1 MPLESLKRTPPA
13 PTTVPPSPPSIKKD
27 IRRQPIRIESQ
38 EQKERRLA
46 EERAKGGESREK
58 SRPSE
63 ASVRVNEDAAR
74 REMEEHE
81 RREAEERKA
90 KEEAERTEKERKE
103 AEERAALEEKERKE
117 AEERA
122 VRQEAERKEAE
133 ALAAREAREEQ
144 EKERLRLEAEA
155 RALREALEV
164 AEKERAEQGRL
175 RKLQEEEEARA
186 KEEAERQRK
195 AEEDAVEASA
205 DAQGLADDAEPTS
218 PPEEGEV
225 EDDVSQPAVATEG
238 LSSANKG
245 APALPS
251 SPAPHVL
258 VELPAKPSDKEALR
272 IDTSLPSPEH
282 QRKRPGP
289 LNLQA
294 TINSNIAPPLPSALA
309 TARHIEDIN
318 RITYPQG
325 IKSPRLELNVNTQKG
340 KFRYVLNPHVLVH
353 LLLTKFHR
361 RYDRD
366 FLLQFMNI
374 CKEKPEHLPPLDVI
388 GLEPTDTSHTMSR
401 GGSGRNRATSS
412 MSMPANAR
420 SASIGLRFHTR
431 LYGQEC
437 WQWVPDGSVFNLG
450 EQDVERGTVSRLQ
463 WRPFCVCQWWTTR

>member
-1 MPLESLKRTPPA
+1 VPLESLKRTPPA
-13 PTTVPPSPPSIKKD
+13 PAPVPPSPPSIKKD

-38 EQKERRLA
+38 EQKEKRLA
-46 EERAKGGESREK
+46 EERAKEGESQEK

-63 ASVRVNEDAAR
+63 ASVRANEDAAR
-74 REMEEHE
+74 REIEEHE

-133 ALAAREAREEQ
+133 ARAAREAREKEEQ
-144 EKERLRLEAEA
+144 EMERLRLEAEA

-186 KEEAERQRK
+186 REEAERQRK
-195 AEEDAVEASA
+195 AEEDTVKASA
-205 DAQGLADDAEPTS
+205 DAQGLADNAELTS

-225 EDDVSQPAVATEG
+225 EDDVSQPAVATEE

-258 VELPAKPSDKEALR
+258 VELPVKPSEKEVLR

-325 IKSPRLELNVNTQKG
+325 IKSPKLELNVNTQKG
-340 KFRYVLNPHVLVH
+340 KFRCVLNLHILVH
-353 LLLTKFHR
+353 LFLR
-361 RYDRD
+361 R
-366 FLLQFMNI
+366 
-374 CKEKPEHLPPLDVI
+374 
-388 GLEPTDTSHTMSR
+388 
-401 GGSGRNRATSS
+401 
-412 MSMPANAR
+412 
-420 SASIGLRFHTR
+420 SIVGMTAISYYSL
-431 LYGQEC
+431 
-437 WQWVPDGSVFNLG
+437 
-450 EQDVERGTVSRLQ
+450 
-463 WRPFCVCQWWTTR
+463 